1 MLLPKRR
8 VALRHGAWAKVA
20 PPCFSSSPLTL
31 QPVRVGTPPYSSH
44 LPLAAANRRSFASSS
59 PSTTTLEGVALM
71 GGLVLRTPAF
81 LYRQLKFSLARRLM
95 EEEPV
100 PKEATYVVEEDAL
113 VERLEHHG
121 EKEKQI
127 YLVGCFHKSPV
138 SPQRVHL
145 VLQKLRPDSIMVQ
158 SIFFP
163 ALLYFA
169 LFSLFSLF
177 SLLSALLSCS
187 VLTEQKKKKIESCE
201 ERFEAIRSIS
211 SSALETAL
219 LSSTFFRH
227 DHHNEAH
234 PRKRSTKAQ
243 KGAEHVA
250 ALLHSRRFNVPLILG
265 DIPFSVIKERSEK
278 EMQAWTNRWKAK
290 GWGFLHVLQLQYDY
304 VRRSV
309 ALLDQTLAER
319 GLSLMSL
326 LVQKRSAKLE
336 LPLWTQLRR
345 RWQQEKLA
353 LEKEL
358 DWRQAPDIFSDRE
371 RFMIHRLKHDCPG
384 KIVVAVIGT
393 DHLEG
398 ITRYWNEDQTPQRQ
412 QESSTTT
419 TTRKRH
425 KGK

>member
-1 MLLPKRR
+1 MLCPKRR

-20 PPCFSSSPLTL
+20 PPCCASSPLTL
-31 QPVRVGTPPYSSH
+31 QPVRMPRVSIPSSSSH
-44 LPLAAANRRSFASSS
+44 LPLTAANPVRCFASS
-59 PSTTTLEGVALM
+59 TTTVEGVTLM

-81 LYRQLKFSLARRLM
+81 LYRQLKLGVARRLM

-100 PKEATYVVEEDAL
+100 PKGATYVVEEDAL

-121 EKEKQI
+121 GKEKQI

-138 SPQRVHL
+138 SPKRVHL
-145 VLQKLRPDSIMVQ
+145 VLQKLRPDSIM
-158 SIFFP
+158 
-163 ALLYFA
+163 
-169 LFSLFSLF
+169 
-177 SLLSALLSCS
+177 
-187 VLTEQKKKKIESCE
+187 IESCE

-211 SSALETAL
+211 SSSLETAL

-243 KGAEHVA
+243 KGAEHIA

-265 DIPFSVIKERSEK
+265 DIPLSVIKERSEK
-278 EMQAWTNRWKAK
+278 EMQAWRNRWKAK
-290 GWGFLHVLQLQYDY
+290 GWGFLHVLQLQYEY

-309 ALLDQTLAER
+309 ALLDETLAER

-358 DWRQAPDIFSDRE
+358 DWQQAPAIFADRE
-371 RFMIHRLKHDCPG
+371 RFMVHRLKHDCPG